1 MKPIM
6 SYEELPPL
14 VKRRL
19 NFVFTELYS
28 LDAKYDQAMS
38 LLLRVLSN
46 FATVGSDGGSFAIK
60 QLNPRMSVSAKLLRE
75 KLQDDKRWASET
87 INEHPMPLKNMWK
100 SWRSEGGSL
109 TEKKIWE
116 DLVIHPMVTITKEE
130 DAKLRDAEKHTPDYV
145 PHKRYE
151 YASIELIPFS

>member
-1 MKPIM
+1 MKQIM

-19 NFVFTELYS
+19 NFVFTEMSS

-75 KLQDDKRWASET
+75 TLHDDKRWASET
-87 INEHPMPLKNMWK
+87 INEHPMPLKDMWK
-100 SWRSEGGSL
+100 SWRSEGNSL
-109 TEKKIWE
+109 TEKKIWD
-116 DLVIHPMVTITKEE
+116 DLVSHPMITITKQE
-130 DAKLRDAEKHTPDYV
+130 DERLRYAEKHTTDYV

-151 YASIELIPFS
+151 YASIELVLFG

>member
-1 MKPIM
+1 MKRIM
-6 SYEELPPL
+6 CYEELPPL

-19 NFVFTELYS
+19 NFVYTELSS

-38 LLLRVLSN
+38 LLLRVLYN
-46 FATVGSDGGSFAIK
+46 FATVGCDGGSFSIK

-87 INEHPMPLKNMWK
+87 INEHPMPLKDLWK
-100 SWRSEGGSL
+100 SWRNKGSSL
-109 TEKKIWE
+109 TEKGIWD
-116 DLVIHPMVTITKEE
+116 DLVLHPMVTITKEE
-130 DAKLRDAEKHTPDYV
+130 DARLRDVEKLTTDYV

-151 YASIELIPFS
+151 YALIELILFG